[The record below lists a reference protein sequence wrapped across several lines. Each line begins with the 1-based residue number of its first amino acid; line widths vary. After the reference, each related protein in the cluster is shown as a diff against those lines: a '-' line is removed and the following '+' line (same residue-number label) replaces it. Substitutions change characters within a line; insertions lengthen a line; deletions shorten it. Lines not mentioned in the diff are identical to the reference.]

1 MQRVSFC
8 FPRYRG
14 IGYLST
20 CPGGFCAALQ
30 VHPGNSL
37 LLILAEHIAILAN
50 VNPSVIFTGGD
61 GGEEG
66 KKEKREGR
74 KEEK

>member
-1 MQRVSFC
+1 M
-8 FPRYRG
+8 
-14 IGYLST
+14 
-20 CPGGFCAALQ
+20 
-30 VHPGNSL
+30 HPGNSL

-50 VNPSVIFTGGD
+50 VNPSVIFIGGD

-66 KKEKREGR
+66 KKKRREGR